1 MENKNPLKNASKL
14 DIEVTECYN
23 VLMAKKETKMTL
35 NERIN
40 TDIDRLITKLEDAK
54 KEKASY
60 LKKARLMGEVA
71 KNAEGCAFYWEEKL
85 NDLLMGAA

>member
-1 MENKNPLKNASKL
+1 MENKSPLKNASKL

-40 TDIDRLITKLEDAK
+40 TDIDRLIAKLEDAK
-54 KEKASY
+54 KERASY

-85 NDLLMGAA
+85 NDLLMDAA